1 MMGFVTRLFARAEP
15 TVSDA
20 RQQDAGAIAGLHAA
34 SFRRGWAEDELRRLL
49 LDRNVVAHRVMVGRM
64 FVGFILSRLA
74 AREAEILSIAIAP
87 NWRGRG
93 FARPLLDFHIRR
105 LAGLGVRAVFLEVNE
120 HNAPANGLYRNAGF
134 YEVGRRR
141 GYYDSGAAALV
152 LRRDLG

>member
-20 RQQDAGAIAGLHAA
+20 RQQDAAAIAALHAA
-34 SFRRGWAEDELRRLL
+34 SFQRGWGEDELRRLL
-49 LDRNVVAHRVMVGRM
+49 LDRSVVAHRIAVGRV

-74 AREAEILSIAIAP
+74 AGEAEILSIAITP
-87 NWRGRG
+87 SWRGRG

-105 LAGLGVRAVFLEVNE
+105 LAGLGVRAAFLEVDE
-120 HNAPANGLYRNAGF
+120 HNTPAAGLYRNAGF

-141 GYYDSGAAALV
+141 GYYDSGATALV
-152 LRRDLG
+152 LHRDLG